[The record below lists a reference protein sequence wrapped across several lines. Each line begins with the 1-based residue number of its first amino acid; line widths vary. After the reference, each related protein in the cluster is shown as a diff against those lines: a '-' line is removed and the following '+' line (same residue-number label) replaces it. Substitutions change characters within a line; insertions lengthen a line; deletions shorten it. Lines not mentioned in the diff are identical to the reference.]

1 MKKHI
6 LTVLLS
12 CIFSITTFGQIVS
25 EESLLDISTAR
36 QTDRSRGIYSGTP
49 FVHIDGI
56 TQEKEQKSGW
66 MDEEKVRLFGTTN
79 ILKNDQ
85 VVRELDS
92 SITVPK
98 LTFDTPVLRA
108 TVTPTFGNQ
117 WTTPLTDHT
126 GDRSFILQL
135 TPVGDIIVTETIQ
148 IVQATP
154 HQTFSRTFPILK
166 GQKKPELISLLKDKN
181 AMKYTSQIN
190 QEALTITDTEELSVG
205 EHRFEIIYK
214 LPQVIQKKEDRQSVE
229 LSLTGS
235 NWPTI
240 TERFS
245 GVVLMP
251 QTVQIHS
258 AHIGFGK
265 NNLILTQGSDI
276 KTDQKG
282 NIFFKT
288 NRLIPAFADIRL
300 NISLNTDF
308 LTSIP
313 MIDRIEA
320 HLDRYTLLLLGIL
333 LFFYAV
339 LTVISLRYNTKQS
352 PLAFLSKIKPI
363 YFDAL
368 IHKTTRSFYLAQL
381 LTYEETQRKNKKA
394 TFIVK
399 FWYFLSQKRHA
410 DFFMRQY
417 LKYQLIH
424 TYLWELILLISIFFF
439 LTLYLKISL
448 NIYTWIGVF
457 FGVFVT
463 LFALVPTL
471 KKVREHK
478 IRTAYIFLSNK
489 DSVFGLNTDSFKRL
503 FIRLYP
509 YILSANRL
517 SVWTKA
523 FKHHNLNISDFKF
536 LSDKDEVS

>member
-1 MKKHI
+1 MKKQI
-6 LTVLLS
+6 LTLLLG
-12 CIFSITTFGQIVS
+12 CIFSATAFGQIVS

-56 TQEKEQKSGW
+56 TQKKEQKSEW
-66 MDEEKVRLFGTTN
+66 MSEEKIRLFGTTD
-79 ILKNDQ
+79 ILKTNQ
-85 VVRELDS
+85 VARELDP

-108 TVTPTFGNQ
+108 TITPTFGDQ

-135 TPVGDIIVTETIQ
+135 TPVGDIIATETIQ

-166 GQKKPELISLLKDKN
+166 GQETPELISLLKDKK

-214 LPQVIQKKEDRQSVE
+214 LPRVIRTKNDRQSFE

-245 GVVLMP
+245 GVLLMP

-258 AHIGFGK
+258 ARIGFGK

-300 NISLNTDF
+300 NVSLDGNF
-308 LTSIP
+308 LNSIP
-313 MIDRIEA
+313 IIDRIEA
-320 HLDRYTLLLLGIL
+320 HLDRYALLLLGLL
-333 LFFYAV
+333 LFFYAG

-352 PLAFLSKIKPI
+352 PFTFLSKTKPV

-368 IHKTTRSFYLAQL
+368 IHQTTRSFYLKRLIA
-381 LTYEETQRKNKKA
+381 YEESQRKNKKA
-394 TFIVK
+394 TFTTK
-399 FWYFLSQKRHA
+399 FWYFLSQKGRA
-410 DFFMRQY
+410 DFFMHQC

-424 TYLWELILLISIFFF
+424 TYLWELILLIGIFFT
-439 LTLYLKISL
+439 LTLYLDISL
-448 NIYTWIGVF
+448 NFYAWIGVF
-457 FGVFVT
+457 CAVFIT
-463 LFALVPTL
+463 LLALIPTL
-471 KKVREHK
+471 KKVRENK
-478 IRTAYIFLSNK
+478 IRTAYAFLSNK
-489 DSVFGLNTDSFKRL
+489 DSMFGLNADGFKRL

-517 SVWTKA
+517 SVWTEA
-523 FKHHNLNISDFKF
+523 LRHHNLNISDFKF